1 MIDVL
6 LGSLAT
12 FVTVPILAWI
22 VVYWITKKLTRKKK
36 RSFLLATDVTTFF
49 LIVSVIVIMYTIW
62 SLSFIWPI
70 VILLLVVVISITFVF
85 WKQDK
90 DVGMYQIMKTSWRF
104 NFLLFSTGYLLLCIY
119 GLIDRVLE
127 IS

>member
-36 RSFLLATDVTTFF
+36 QSFLLATDVTTFF

-62 SLSFIWPI
+62 SISFIWPI

-90 DVGMYQIMKTSWRF
+90 DVRMYQIMKTSWRF
-104 NFLLFSTGYLLLCIY
+104 NFLLFSTGYLILCIY